1 MNFVK
6 SRKLLKEMYAV
17 IMEMPDFDP
26 LKDRMRVV
34 YNKMVEEFNNS
45 VRIDEVFCELAE
57 CEEDL
62 QTIDQAVSELTKIR
76 KDIVQEIYELYESIN

>member
-45 VRIDEVFCELAE
+45 VKIDEVFDELAE